1 MLPVIRHWLWLDH
14 VLVITNMLWLWSCC
28 IAGWIPKLKVWSC
41 CTAGWIP
48 KLKVW
53 SCCTA
58 GWIPKL
64 KVWSC
69 CTAGWIPKLKVWSCC
84 TAGWIPKL
92 KVWSCC
98 TAGWIPKLKV
108 WSCCTAGW
116 IPKLKEETHSDGLGA
131 WIKPDPPVCWSMG
144 NKLRYWHRFSS
155 TRHSNRPNNSCV
167 TFSLTDQVGTHTH
180 TRAHAHTHSLTH
192 THTHICMH
200 TLVLTY
206 TYTHTHHVPCLW
218 HLLNTQGEGLI
229 LQIVRP
235 VTFPWSTDTRPCPS
249 PCYSLLGRCG
259 LWTRHR
265 WWWCS
270 GNRRS
275 GSLAP
280 NTQKHRLK
288 KNAC

>member
-48 KLKVW
+48 KLK
-53 SCCTA
+53 
-58 GWIPKL
+58 
-64 KVWSC
+64 
-69 CTAGWIPKLKVWSCC
+69 
-84 TAGWIPKL
+84 
-92 KVWSCC
+92 
-98 TAGWIPKLKV
+98 
-108 WSCCTAGW
+108 
-116 IPKLKEETHSDGLGA
+116 EETHSDGLGA
-131 WIKPDPPVCWSMG
+131 WIKRDPPVCWSMG

-192 THTHICMH
+192 THTHTHICMH

-206 TYTHTHHVPCLW
+206 MYTHTHHVPCLW